1 MSGINFEFVKQI
13 DAKRVSNKNKQNNKK
28 FYNELKKSSEI
39 LNSNPKEAIN
49 KVNFVAEE
57 ILIDIINKEKL
68 QECKN
73 QSFERKISYLK
84 GNVSRNERFIFDMFK
99 MLKLTHND
107 YSKSNLKIDY
117 EWTNLCMEYI
127 YMICKWYGE
136 KYYNIKVDNRIKIDK
151 IKEDDA
157 IIIKIPDK
165 NKILEHEQARIAYK
179 NLKMPINSRNDALV
193 FLASVN
199 LVNAYV
205 KQDNAILFM
214 KPKYIFKNI
223 LVDRLEEMISKNIEG
238 VKIYFNVD
246 TTYIKILNL
255 QFSFKYLPTNEF
267 MKKYINC
274 DKNKVQRWEGMKLQ
288 PCAGDILEQT
298 IKIQQDFI
306 N

>member
-49 KVNFVAEE
+49 KVNFVAAE

-136 KYYNIKVDNRIKIDK
+136 KYYNNIYNRFF
-151 IKEDDA
+151 
-157 IIIKIPDK
+157 
-165 NKILEHEQARIAYK
+165 NFV
-179 NLKMPINSRNDALV
+179 LV
-193 FLASVN
+193 
-199 LVNAYV
+199 
-205 KQDNAILFM
+205 
-214 KPKYIFKNI
+214 
-223 LVDRLEEMISKNIEG
+223 
-238 VKIYFNVD
+238 
-246 TTYIKILNL
+246 
-255 QFSFKYLPTNEF
+255 
-267 MKKYINC
+267 
-274 DKNKVQRWEGMKLQ
+274 
-288 PCAGDILEQT
+288 
-298 IKIQQDFI
+298 
-306 N
+306 